1 MLHLAIYFI
10 IFFREK
16 YTIGTDINAIVL
28 CILIEITDYIIAMLM
43 TSLEFRI
50 VLVLPTYASLKK
62 SVIDYKEA
70 I

>member
-28 CILIEITDYIIAMLM
+28 CILIEITAYIIAFQENIMLLSSFLLHM
-43 TSLEFRI
+43 PASKSL
-50 VLVLPTYASLKK
+50 L
-62 SVIDYKEA
+62 
-70 I
+70 

>member
-28 CILIEITDYIIAMLM
+28 CILIEITAYIIAFYLSINMIFLFYLHM
-43 TSLEFRI
+43 PALKSL
-50 VLVLPTYASLKK
+50 L
-62 SVIDYKEA
+62 
-70 I
+70 

>member
-28 CILIEITDYIIAMLM
+28 CILIEITAYIIAMLV
-43 TSLEFRI
+43 TSLEDRI
-50 VLVLPTYASLKK
+50 VLLTYASLKK